1 VVSKRE
7 NDTFVRC
14 GEHEF
19 DSIYF
24 IINEAAA
31 AYRGLIPPAH
41 FKDPYMSRDELRSE
55 INAGVEFWGYK
66 ENTTIQGVMGIQRTQ
81 DVVLIRHAYTKTEF
95 QGAGIGSGLLK
106 FLLSRTQLPVLIG
119 TWARITRAIQ
129 FYQRHGFT
137 IVTNEVKDKL
147 LRQYWQ
153 VPGSQISGSVVLAN
167 VSLESLKL

>member
-1 VVSKRE
+1 MVSKRE
-7 NDTFVRC
+7 NAPFVRC

-41 FKDPYMSRDELRSE
+41 FTDPYMSRDELRLE
-55 INAGVEFWGYK
+55 INAGVEFWAYK
-66 ENTTIQGVMGIQRTQ
+66 ENTTVRGVMGIQRIQ

-95 QGAGIGSGLLK
+95 QGVGIGSGLLK
-106 FLLSRTQLPVLIG
+106 FLLSRTQRPVLIG
-119 TWARITRAIQ
+119 TWAGVTRAIE
-129 FYQRHGFT
+129 FYRRHGFM

-153 VPGSQISGSVVLAN
+153 VPDSQIAGSVVLAN
-167 VSLESLKL
+167 VPLESLKL